1 MAEKFLVIGD
11 SSFYGS
17 NFIKTVEAKGDVA
30 VGMSFRDWRTNP
42 AFDASGYI
50 VNFAAANIVADSWIQ
65 PSEYMR
71 VNAVEHT
78 DLMRV
83 LVDGNMPLKKYVLV
97 STPEVYGTT
106 EGWVD
111 ETFSKWEPATPYAA
125 SRMAGDK
132 MLMAYHKAYKFP
144 GVITRTAN
152 IYGPGQPD
160 HRIIPATIKKIREG
174 KKLGLDGGGKSV
186 RCFIHVKDACE
197 ATYKVAKQGSPG
209 QTYHISTNHQIK
221 IYDLVKKI
229 CTLMGKRMEDV
240 VEQTPERLGKDFA
253 YLLKSERIRNMG
265 WRDTITLDR
274 GLQELCESYRSS

>member
-17 NFIKTVEAKGDVA
+17 NFIKLLEAKGESVTKL
-30 VGMSFRDWRTNP
+30 SLRDWLP
-42 AFDASGYI
+42 EHLFDSDPDYI
-50 VNFAAANIVADSWIQ
+50 VNFAAANIVAQSWKD
-65 PSEYMR
+65 PLEYIDCN
-71 VNAVEHT
+71 VIEHSAIFSH
-78 DLMRV
+78 LQRHKK
-83 LVDGNMPLKKYVLV
+83 LKKYVHV

-111 ETFSKWEPATPYAA
+111 ETYSKWEPTTPYAVTRA
-125 SRMAGDK
+125 AGDM
-132 MLMAYHKAYKFP
+132 MLMAYQKAHKLPA
-144 GVITRTAN
+144 VITRTAN

-274 GLQELCESYRSS
+274 GLQECASYLSR

>member
-1 MAEKFLVIGD
+1 MAEKFLILAAN
-11 SSFYGS
+11 SFYGS
-17 NFIKTVEAKGDVA
+17 NFANLVKEKGDEC
-30 VGMSFRDWRTNP
+30 VGLAPPEWLLGGELPSG
-42 AFDASGYI
+42 FDYI
-50 VNFAAANIVADSWIQ
+50 VNFASQSLVAESWEYPRLWFIANASNTTTMFKDL
-65 PSEYMR
+65 SER
-71 VNAVEHT
+71 
-78 DLMRV
+78 
-83 LVDGNMPLKKYVLV
+83 GGFKKFVHV
-97 STPEVYGTT
+97 STPEVYGST

-111 ETFSKWEPATPYAA
+111 ETFSNWQPTTPYAV
-125 SRMAGDK
+125 SRMAADK
-132 MLMAYHKAYKFP
+132 MLMAYHKAYKLP
-144 GVITRTAN
+144 AVITRTAN

-174 KKLGLDGGGKSV
+174 KKLGLDGNGKSV

-197 ATYKVAKQGSPG
+197 ATYRVAKEGSPG

-274 GLQELCESYRSS
+274 GLQELCESYR

>member
-1 MAEKFLVIGD
+1 VSEKFLILGAN
-11 SSFYGS
+11 SFYGS
-17 NFIKTVEAKGDVA
+17 NFAKCVEAHGDVA
-30 VGMSFRDWRTNP
+30 VPYEHRLDTWLDVEPHDYF
-42 AFDASGYI
+42 
-50 VNFAAANIVADSWIQ
+50 VNFASKSLVAESWVQ
-65 PSEYMR
+65 PWDWMQ
-71 VNAVEHT
+71 VNGT
-78 DLMRV
+78 DTTGLLYRIKDVPM
-83 LVDGNMPLKKYVLV
+83 KKFVHV
-97 STPEVYGTT
+97 STPEVYGST

-111 ETFSKWEPATPYAA
+111 ETFSKWEPTTPYAV

-132 MLMAYHKAYKFP
+132 MLMAFHKAYKFP
-144 GVITRTAN
+144 AVITRTAN
-152 IYGPGQPD
+152 IYGPGQPE
-160 HRIIPATIKKIREG
+160 HRIIPATFKKIKEG
-174 KKLGLDGGGKSV
+174 QKLGLDGNGKSV

-197 ATYKVAKQGSPG
+197 ATYRVAKQGTPG

-274 GLQELCESYRSS
+274 GLQEICESYRSS

>member
-17 NFIKTVEAKGDVA
+17 NFMKCVEAHGDVA

-42 AFDASGYI
+42 AFDVADYI
-50 VNFAAANIVADSWIQ
+50 VNFAAANIVAYSWIH
-65 PSEYMR
+65 PAEYVR
-71 VNAVEHT
+71 VNVVEHT
-78 DLMRV
+78 GLLEV
-83 LVDGNMPLKKYVLV
+83 LHAGGMPLKKYVLV
-97 STPEVYGTT
+97 STPEVYGST
-106 EGWVD
+106 EGWID
-111 ETFSKWEPATPYAA
+111 ETFSNWQPTTPYAI

-132 MLMAYHKAYKFP
+132 MLMAFHKAYKFP
-144 GVITRTAN
+144 AVITRTAN
-152 IYGPGQPD
+152 IYGPGQPE
-160 HRIIPATIKKIREG
+160 HRIIPATFKKIKEG
-174 KKLGLDGGGKSV
+174 KKLGLDGNGKSV

-197 ATYKVAKQGSPG
+197 ATYKVAKLGSSG

-229 CTLMGKRMEDV
+229 CDLMGKRMEDV

-274 GLQELCESYRSS
+274 GLQELCESYR

>member
-1 MAEKFLVIGD
+1 VSETFLILGAN
-11 SSFYGS
+11 SFYGS
-17 NFIKTVEAKGDVA
+17 NFMKCVEAHGDEA
-30 VGMSFRDWRTNP
+30 ICLSRPQWELGGPID
-42 AFDASGYI
+42 DEGDYI
-50 VNFAAANIVADSWIQ
+50 VNFASQSLVAESWDA
-65 PSEYMR
+65 PEDWMHT
-71 VNAVEHT
+71 NACATTTMFRRLIGH
-78 DLMRV
+78 DF
-83 LVDGNMPLKKYVLV
+83 KKYVHV
-97 STPEVYGTT
+97 STPEVYGST

-111 ETFSKWEPATPYAA
+111 ETFSKWEPTTPYAV

-132 MLMAYHKAYKFP
+132 MLMAFHKAYKFP
-144 GVITRTAN
+144 AVITRTAN

-160 HRIIPATIKKIREG
+160 HRIIPATFKKIKEG
-174 KKLGLDGGGKSV
+174 QKLGLHGNGKSV

-197 ATYKVAKQGSPG
+197 ATYKVAKQGTPG

-274 GLQELCESYRSS
+274 GLQEICESYRSS

>member
-1 MAEKFLVIGD
+1 VSEKFLILGA

-17 NFIKTVEAKGDVA
+17 RFIELLEARGDEVYKA
-30 VGMSFRDWRTNP
+30 SLRDWVPMRLLECEP
-42 AFDASGYI
+42 DYV
-50 VNFAAANIVADSWIQ
+50 VNFAAANIVARSWEE
-65 PSEYMR
+65 PFEYIDCNVR
-71 VNAVEHT
+71 EHT
-78 DLMRV
+78 TLFRV
-83 LVDGNMPLKKYVLV
+83 LAEYKGLKKYVHV

-106 EGWVD
+106 EGWID
-111 ETFSKWEPATPYAA
+111 ETFSNWQPTTPYAV

-132 MLMAYHKAYKFP
+132 MLIAYQKAHKLLA
-144 GVITRTAN
+144 VITRTAN
-152 IYGPGQPD
+152 IYGLGQPE
-160 HRIIPATIKKIREG
+160 HRIIPATFKKIKEG
-174 KKLGLDGGGKSV
+174 QKLGLDGNGKSV

-197 ATYKVAKQGSPG
+197 ATYRVAKQGTPG

-265 WRDTITLDR
+265 WRDTIILDR
-274 GLQELCESYRSS
+274 GLQEICESYR